1 MVEARDLGNIQF
13 FADCS
18 AAEIRELAALCRRAS
33 YRPGQSIHEENA
45 PVQKIYAVLS
55 GEVLLYRSSGGSRA
69 ARLAVVKAGELFGIG
84 EAMLP
89 TYYTGA
95 SALSACL
102 LLEIG
107 REDFVRRF
115 LAVPAVRNRVVRELS
130 QIARF
135 LICKVTGGGGRRDL
149 ALYLRTQA
157 EACGQPAGSGIR
169 LKNKQRQPE
178 IASLLQLS
186 REHVTR
192 LFAKLKAEGVVDF
205 NRGFPVIDRAWLD
218 REAPDRDLAASV
230 QYRAASVER

>member
-18 AAEIRELAALCRRAS
+18 AAEIRELAALCSRAS

-135 LICKVTGGGGRRDL
+135 LICQATGGGGRHDL
-149 ALYLRTQA
+149 ALYLRSQA
-157 EACGQPAGSGIR
+157 EACGEAAGGKIR
-169 LKNKQRQPE
+169 LRNKQFQPE
-178 IASLLQLS
+178 IASLLNLS

-192 LFAKLKAEGVVDF
+192 LFAKLKAEGVADF

-230 QYRAASVER
+230 QYRGLPAGR